1 MKMFTPKFFPLV
13 YLFLLPCLLYAQL
26 TDSFNDGN
34 FTTNPIWSGNDSGFV
49 VQSNVLR
56 SNGPQASSVIYLSTP
71 SSLMDSAEWNFLIR
85 LDFNPSSTN
94 QVRVYLSS
102 DQPDLTGNLN
112 GYFVQF
118 GETGTAPDSLDVFR
132 QSGGAVTK
140 VFTGVTGMMTS
151 STSNSVRI
159 KILRHAGGIWDVFA
173 DKAGGN
179 NLMAEGSFTD
189 NTYPTSNYFGVVC
202 DYSTASRYNLYYFDD
217 FSVGYI
223 TPDVIQPDVA
233 SVNVLSS
240 TAIDVRFTEPVEL
253 ASSENAFNY
262 SVNNSVGNATTAT
275 RDAGDVALV
284 HLTFAN
290 TFQNA
295 TNYTLTVS
303 GVKDLA
309 GNTMNSYLFP
319 FSFYNAQKYDVV
331 INEIMADPDPVV
343 ALPLVEYIELHNR
356 TAFPVSIKGWTL
368 SDATSTATLPDV
380 TILPDSFLVL
390 CSVSNTDSFSSSVAK
405 VGVAS
410 FPSLTNTGEMLLLKD
425 VFNNL
430 IHAVAY
436 TDGWYG
442 NATKADG
449 GWALEMID
457 AGNPCTGE
465 GNWKASEDASGGTP
479 GRSNS
484 VAESNPDT
492 IPPQLVR
499 ASLQDNN
506 TLLLYFSEAVNS
518 DVAAVASNYVISNS
532 IGNPALA
539 LPISF
544 EYKIVR
550 LEFVQSFQAGVI
562 YTVTVSN
569 VADCSDNTVGMY
581 NTARFAIPDSAVAG
595 DVVINEILFNPKTGG
610 YDFVELYNRS
620 TKVIDLKNFDILEM
634 DVSAPDVV
642 LEQSS
647 VTPESYLLFPDE
659 YVVLTESPENIR
671 ASYLCENPQAFI
683 TMSLPNFP
691 DDEGICVLKIHNG
704 PTIDSLHFSD
714 KWHFALL
721 DEEDGV
727 SLERIDYTLPT
738 QEQSNWHS
746 AASTIG
752 FATPTYLNSQYTQ
765 TGISDDAVVI
775 DPEVFTPDSDGEKDF
790 TWITYQF
797 TEPGYTA
804 NIRIYDVKGREI
816 RTLARNEL
824 LSSNGQFQ
832 WDGTDDEGKKARVGI
847 YIAHVEVFNLTG
859 KVKRFKRQLVLAA
872 KFN

>member
-1 MKMFTPKFFPLV
+1 MFTPNFFPLV
-13 YLFLLPCLLYAQL
+13 LLFLLPCLLPAQF

-34 FTTNPIWSGNDSGFV
+34 FTINPTWAGNDSGF
-49 VQSNVLR
+49 QIQQNTLR
-56 SNGPQASSVIYLSTP
+56 SNGPQASSFIYLSTP
-71 SSLMDSAEWNFLIR
+71 NTLMDSAEWNFLIR

-94 QVRVYLSS
+94 QVRVYLAS
-102 DQPDLTGNLN
+102 DQPDLSGNLN

-118 GETGTAPDSLDVFR
+118 GETGTAPDSLDIFR
-132 QSGGAVTK
+132 QSGGSSTK
-140 VFTGVTGMMTS
+140 VFTGVTGVMTGS
-151 STSNSVRI
+151 ASNSVRI
-159 KILRHAGGIWDVFA
+159 KILRHAGGVWDVFA
-173 DKAGGN
+173 DKTGGN

-223 TPDVIQPDVA
+223 TPDAIQPDVV

-240 TAIDVRFTEPVEL
+240 TTVDVRFTEPVEL
-253 ASSENAFNY
+253 ASSESNFNY
-262 SVNNSVGNATTAT
+262 SVNNSIGNATTAT
-275 RDAGDVALV
+275 RDAGDFALV

-290 TFQNA
+290 VFQNA
-295 TNYTLTVS
+295 ANYTLTVS
-303 GVKDLA
+303 GIKDLA
-309 GNTMNSYLFP
+309 GNTMNLYLFP

-331 INEIMADPDPVV
+331 INEIMADPDPAV

-356 TAFPVSIKGWTL
+356 TTFPVSIKDWTL

-380 TILPDSFLVL
+380 TILADSFLVL
-390 CSVSNTDSFSSSVAK
+390 CSVSNADSFSSSVAK
-405 VGVAS
+405 TGVAS

-425 VFNNL
+425 QFNNL

-442 NATKADG
+442 NTTKADG

-465 GNWKASEDASGGTP
+465 GNWKASEDVSGGTP

-518 DVAAVASNYVISNS
+518 DAAAVASNYLISNS
-532 IGNPALA
+532 IGNPAMA
-539 LPISF
+539 LPVSF
-544 EYKIVR
+544 EYKTVR
-550 LEFVQSFQAGVI
+550 LEFIQNFSAGVI

-569 VADCSDNTVGMY
+569 VSDCSGNTVGMY
-581 NTARFAIPDSAVAG
+581 NTARFAIPDSATAG

-620 TKVIDLKNFDILEM
+620 PKVIDLKNFDVLEM
-634 DVSAPDVV
+634 DAAAPDVV
-642 LEQSS
+642 LEEASI
-647 VTPESYLLFPDE
+647 TTESYLLFPDE
-659 YVVLTESPENIR
+659 YVVLTEKPENIR
-671 ASYLCENPQAFI
+671 ANYLCENPQAFI
-683 TMSLPNFP
+683 AMPLPNFP

-704 PTIDSLHFSD
+704 PTIDSLRFSN

-738 QEQSNWHS
+738 QEQNNWHS

-775 DPEVFTPDSDGEKDF
+775 DPEVFTPDNDGDKDF
-790 TWITYQF
+790 IWVTYQF

-804 NIRIYDVKGREI
+804 NVRIYDARGREV
-816 RTLARNEL
+816 RTVVRNEL
-824 LSSNGQFQ
+824 LSSSGQFQ

-847 YIAHVEVFNLTG
+847 YIAHVEIFNLSG

>member
-1 MKMFTPKFFPLV
+1 MFTPKFFPLV
-13 YLFLLPCLLYAQL
+13 LLFLLPCLLPAQF

-34 FTTNPIWSGNDSGFV
+34 FTINPTWSGNDSGF
-49 VQSNVLR
+49 QIQQNTLR

-102 DQPDLTGNLN
+102 DQPDLSGNLN

-132 QSGGAVTK
+132 QSGGSTTK
-140 VFTGVTGMMTS
+140 VFTGVSGIMTS
-151 STSNSVRI
+151 TTSNSVRI
-159 KILRHAGGIWDVFA
+159 KILRHAGGVWDVFA
-173 DKAGGN
+173 DRTGGN

-223 TPDVIQPDVA
+223 TPDAIQPDVA
-233 SVNVLSS
+233 SVNVLSP
-240 TAIDVRFTEPVEL
+240 TTVDVRFTEPVEL
-253 ASSENAFNY
+253 ASSESNFNY
-262 SVNNSVGNATTAT
+262 SVNNSIGIAAIAT
-275 RDAGDVALV
+275 RDAGDFALV

-290 TFQNA
+290 PFQNA

-303 GVKDLA
+303 GIKDLA

-331 INEIMADPDPVV
+331 INEIMTDPDPAV
-343 ALPLVEYIELHNR
+343 ALPSVEYMELHNR
-356 TAFPVSIKGWTL
+356 TGFPVSIKNWTL

-380 TILPDSFLVL
+380 TILADSFLVL
-390 CSVSNTDSFSSSVAK
+390 CSVSNADSFSSSVAK
-405 VGVAS
+405 TGVAS

-425 VFNNL
+425 QFNNL

-442 NATKADG
+442 NTTKADG

-465 GNWKASEDASGGTP
+465 GNWKASEDVSGGTP

-518 DVAAVASNYVISNS
+518 DAAAVASNYLISNS
-532 IGNPALA
+532 IGNPAMA
-539 LPISF
+539 LPVSF
-544 EYKIVR
+544 EYKTVR
-550 LEFVQSFQAGVI
+550 LEFIQNFSAGVI

-569 VADCSDNTVGMY
+569 VSDCSGNTVGMY
-581 NTARFAIPDSAVAG
+581 NTARFAIPDSATAG
-595 DVVINEILFNPKTGG
+595 DVVINEILFNPRTNG

-620 TKVIDLKNFDILEM
+620 PKVIDLKNFDVLEM
-634 DVSAPDVV
+634 DAAAPDVV
-642 LEQSS
+642 LEEASI
-647 VTPESYLLFPDE
+647 TTESYLLFPDE
-659 YVVLTESPENIR
+659 YVVLTEKPENIR
-671 ASYLCENPQAFI
+671 ANYLCENPQAFI
-683 TMSLPNFP
+683 AMPLPNFP

-738 QEQSNWHS
+738 QEQNNWHS

-775 DPEVFTPDSDGEKDF
+775 DPEVFTPDNDGDKDF
-790 TWITYQF
+790 TWVTYQF

-804 NIRIYDVKGREI
+804 NVRIYDARGREV
-816 RTLARNEL
+816 RALVRNEL
-824 LSSNGQFQ
+824 LSSSGQFQ

-847 YIAHVEVFNLTG
+847 YIAHVEIFNLSG